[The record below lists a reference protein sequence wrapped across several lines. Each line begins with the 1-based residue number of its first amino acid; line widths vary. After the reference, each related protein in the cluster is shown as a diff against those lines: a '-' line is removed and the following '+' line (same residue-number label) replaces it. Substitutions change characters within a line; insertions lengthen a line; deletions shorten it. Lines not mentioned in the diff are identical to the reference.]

1 MSRCGITN
9 YVRRPPRP
17 KLPAFIADNPRF
29 LLATLSPHCLAT
41 RLSFFLLVV
50 SSVPT
55 IVVSMLASRAAARS
69 CCRSARA
76 PARAAVAAR
85 RYHGLAQSKL
95 FKVSEEVRD
104 AVATGKPVVALE
116 STIYTHGMVSTCLV
130 GWV

>member
-1 MSRCGITN
+1 
-9 YVRRPPRP
+9 
-17 KLPAFIADNPRF
+17 
-29 LLATLSPHCLAT
+29 
-41 RLSFFLLVV
+41 
-50 SSVPT
+50 
-55 IVVSMLASRAAARS
+55 MLASRAAARS

-116 STIYTHGMVSTCLV
+116 STIYTHGMISHLV
-130 GWV
+130 GLLVEYS